1 MIYKLDYHR
10 SLCSLTRQ
18 FIKDKP
24 DAKTL
29 VYMIQC
35 FCVGAVSLNGCRNK
49 YIVELAT
56 SQQQYMNTTIGKII
70 NEHFDETD
78 VDWESLYRPLFEIGK
93 EFQ

>member
-18 FIKDKP
+18 FIKDKA
-24 DAKTL
+24 DVKTL

-56 SQQQYMNTTIGKII
+56 SQDEYMNTTIGKII
-70 NEHFDETD
+70 SEHFDETD
-78 VDWESLYRPLFEIGK
+78 SDWESLFHPLFKCGK